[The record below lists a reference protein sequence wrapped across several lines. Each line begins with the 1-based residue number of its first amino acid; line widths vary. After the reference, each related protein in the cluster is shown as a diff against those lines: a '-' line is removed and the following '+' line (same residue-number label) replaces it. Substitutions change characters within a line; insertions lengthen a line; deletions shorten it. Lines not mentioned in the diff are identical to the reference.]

1 MKPGDLF
8 TVFAT
13 RNEMVSLV
21 SSEYDDNF
29 KIGLLAFL
37 PGGVIGLIIRN
48 GTQKDFVL
56 VNGKMGWM
64 SKAAMSPVPE

>member
-13 RNEMVSLV
+13 RNGMVSLG
-21 SSEYDDNF
+21 SSENDDKF
-29 KIGLLAFL
+29 KIVGAV
-37 PGGVIGLIIRN
+37 PGGVIGLIIRS
-48 GTQKDFVL
+48 GAQKDFVF

-64 SKAAMSPVPE
+64 SKTAMIPVSE

>member
-13 RNEMVSLV
+13 RSGMVSLV
-21 SSEYDDNF
+21 SSEHDDKF
-29 KIGLLAFL
+29 KIVGAV
-37 PGGVIGLIIRN
+37 PGGVIGLIIRS
-48 GTQKDFVL
+48 GAQKDFVF

-64 SKAAMSPVPE
+64 SKAAMIPVSE

>member
-13 RNEMVSLV
+13 RNGMVSLV

-29 KIGLLAFL
+29 KIVGAV
-37 PGGVIGLIIRN
+37 PGGVIGLIIRS
-48 GTQKDFVL
+48 GAQKDFVF

-64 SKAAMSPVPE
+64 SKAAMIPVSE

>member
-13 RNEMVSLV
+13 RSGMVSLV

-29 KIGLLAFL
+29 KIVGAV

>member
-13 RNEMVSLV
+13 RSGMVSLG
-21 SSEYDDNF
+21 STENDDNF
-29 KIGLLAFL
+29 KIVGAV

-48 GTQKDFVL
+48 GEQKDFVF

-64 SKAAMSPVPE
+64 SKAAMSPVSE